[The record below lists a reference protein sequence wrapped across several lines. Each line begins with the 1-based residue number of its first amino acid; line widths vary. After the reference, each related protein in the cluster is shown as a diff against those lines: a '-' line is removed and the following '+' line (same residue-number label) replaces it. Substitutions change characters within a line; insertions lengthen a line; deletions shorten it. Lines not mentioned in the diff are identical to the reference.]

1 VKKNTP
7 NSHFGIIS
15 SVLVS
20 IIGLLALVATYTT
33 AGVTGAA
40 YEITDT
46 RYYIP
51 HRQLY
56 CPDPLLP
63 VPVFRQEISR
73 IGEINS
79 AFAGCQSVDDPV
91 QQSGSR
97 FRPERNRNKEATSAY
112 ADHFTRRGSPHRI
125 KGMLWANY

>member
-1 VKKNTP
+1 MASKP
-7 NSHFGIIS
+7 LLSRFGIIA

-20 IIGLLALVATYTT
+20 IIGLLGLVATYTT
-33 AGVTGAA
+33 AGVTGSA
-40 YEITDT
+40 YEITSK

-51 HRQLY
+51 HSQLY
-56 CPDPLLP
+56 CPDPTLP
-63 VPVFRQEISR
+63 VPIFQQQISR
-73 IGEINS
+73 VGEINS
-79 AFAGCQSVDDPV
+79 VFVGCQSANEPV

-97 FRPERNRNKEATSAY
+97 FRPERNRNKEATSPY